1 MNFQIGG
8 QKIKTKKQT
17 KHLGIII
24 DDYLSFKT
32 HIEWVRQKIARATSL
47 LAKLRNYVPLRIL
60 KWVYFVLFDSQKRY
74 VWQI

>member
-32 HIEWVRQKIARATSL
+32 HIE
-47 LAKLRNYVPLRIL
+47 
-60 KWVYFVLFDSQKRY
+60 
-74 VWQI
+74 